1 MHDNAIINT
10 IQIELIFD
18 KQAETANL
26 YANIIIFQNLL
37 GRCTGT
43 LKAYVNHLHYLI

>member
-10 IQIELIFD
+10 IQTELIFD

-26 YANIIIFQNLL
+26 YAKIIIFQNLL
-37 GRCTGT
+37 GRCT